1 MDKKDKMDN
10 EKIMAGN
17 MRVLM
22 GKDVGD
28 ESYSDTNHNYVAP
41 GELTV
46 TITLG
51 EYRNLIKFYTEVYQ
65 LRSDKYTLNQE
76 KDKLQKQLDACKKEL
91 IECKIKLELFHQIPK
106 AASTMT
112 PEVSTEEATE
122 EATMP
127 GESTEELVFVE
138 DAGEN

>member
-1 MDKKDKMDN
+1 MDKKDKKDKMDN

-22 GKDVGD
+22 GKDVGN

-51 EYRNLIKFYTEVYQ
+51 EYRNLIKSSTEVYQ
-65 LRSDKYTLNQE
+65 LRSDNYILNQE

-112 PEVSTEEATE
+112 PEVSTEES
-122 EATMP
+122 TMS
-127 GESTEELVFVE
+127 GESTEKHVFVE

>member
-22 GKDVGD
+22 GKDVGN

-51 EYRNLIKFYTEVYQ
+51 EYRNLIKSYTEVYQ
-65 LRSDKYTLNQE
+65 LRSDNYVLNQE

-106 AASTMT
+106 ATSTTT
-112 PEVSTEEATE
+112 PEVSTEES
-122 EATMP
+122 TMP
-127 GESTEELVFVE
+127 RESTEEHVFVE
-138 DAGEN
+138 DADEN

>member
-1 MDKKDKMDN
+1 MDKTDKMDN

-22 GKDVGD
+22 GKDVGN

-51 EYRNLIKFYTEVYQ
+51 EYRNLIKSYTEVYQ
-65 LRSDKYTLNQE
+65 LRSDNYTLNQE
-76 KDKLQKQLDACKKEL
+76 KDKLQEQLDACKEEL

-106 AASTMT
+106 AASKMT
-112 PEVSTEEATE
+112 PEVSTEES
-122 EATMP
+122 TMP
-127 GESTEELVFVE
+127 GESPEEHVFVE

>member
-1 MDKKDKMDN
+1 MDKMDN

-22 GKDVGD
+22 GKDVGN

-51 EYRNLIKFYTEVYQ
+51 EYRNLIKSYTEVYQ
-65 LRSDKYTLNQE
+65 LRSDNYTLKQE

-91 IECKIKLELFHQIPK
+91 TECKRALESFQRIPEE
-106 AASTMT
+106 STMT
-112 PEVSTEEATE
+112 PEVSTEES
-122 EATMP
+122 TMP
-127 GESTEELVFVE
+127 GESTEELVFVA

>member
-1 MDKKDKMDN
+1 MDKMDN

-22 GKDVGD
+22 GKDV
-28 ESYSDTNHNYVAP
+28 ENKSNYSNDKDNYVAP

-51 EYRNLIKFYTEVYQ
+51 DYRNLIKSDMETTQ
-65 LRSDKYTLNQE
+65 LHSDNYDLRQE

-91 IECKIKLELFHQIPK
+91 TECKTKLELFQQIPE
-106 AASTMT
+106 A
-112 PEVSTEEATE
+112 VSTEESM
-122 EATMP
+122 MP
-127 GESTEELVFVE
+127 E
-138 DAGEN
+138 

>member
-1 MDKKDKMDN
+1 MDN
-10 EKIMAGN
+10 EEITVGN
-17 MRVLM
+17 EEITTENLRVLM
-22 GKDVGD
+22 GKDV
-28 ESYSDTNHNYVAP
+28 ENKSDYNDSNRDYVAP

-51 EYRNLIKFYTEVYQ
+51 EYRNLIKSYTEVYL
-65 LRSDKYTLNQE
+65 LRSDNYTLNQE

-112 PEVSTEEATE
+112 PEVSTEESK
-122 EATMP
+122 MP
-127 GESTEELVFVE
+127 GESTEEHVFVE
-138 DAGEN
+138 DVGEN

>member
-1 MDKKDKMDN
+1 MDKKDN

-22 GKDVGD
+22 GKDV
-28 ESYSDTNHNYVAP
+28 ENKSNYSNDKDNYVAP

-51 EYRNLIKFYTEVYQ
+51 EYRNLVKSDMETTQ
-65 LRSDKYTLNQE
+65 LHSDNYDLRRE
-76 KDKLQKQLDACKKEL
+76 KDKLQEQLDACKKEL
-91 IECKIKLELFHQIPK
+91 TECKMKLESFHQIPK

-112 PEVSTEEATE
+112 PEVSTEEATMLE
-122 EATMP
+122 
-127 GESTEELVFVE
+127 ESTVELVFVE
-138 DAGEN
+138 DVGEN

>member
-1 MDKKDKMDN
+1 MDKMDN

-22 GKDVGD
+22 GKDVGT
-28 ESYSDTNHNYVAP
+28 ESYSDNNHNYVAP

-51 EYRNLIKFYTEVYQ
+51 EYRNLIKSYAEVYQ
-65 LRSDKYTLNQE
+65 LRSDNYALNQE
-76 KDKLQKQLDACKKEL
+76 KGKLQKQLDACKKEL
-91 IECKIKLELFHQIPK
+91 IECKIKLELFHQIPE
-106 AASTMT
+106 APSSMT
-112 PEVSTEEATE
+112 PEVPTEESR
-122 EATMP
+122 MP
-127 GESTEELVFVE
+127 GEPTEEHVFVE

>member
-1 MDKKDKMDN
+1 MDKMDK

-22 GKDVGD
+22 GKDVAH
-28 ESYSDTNHNYVAP
+28 ESYSDSNHNYVAP

-51 EYRNLIKFYTEVYQ
+51 EYRNLIKSYAEVYQ
-65 LRSDKYTLNQE
+65 LRSDDYILRQE
-76 KDKLQKQLDACKKEL
+76 KDKLQKQLDACRKEL
-91 IECKIKLELFHQIPK
+91 TECKIKLELFHQIPK
-106 AASTMT
+106 ATSTMT
-112 PEVSTEEATE
+112 PEVS
-122 EATMP
+122 
-127 GESTEELVFVE
+127 GESTEEHVFVE

>member
-1 MDKKDKMDN
+1 MDN
-10 EKIMAGN
+10 EEITAEN
-17 MRVLM
+17 LRVLM
-22 GKDVGD
+22 GKDVENKSD
-28 ESYSDTNHNYVAP
+28 YNDSYRDYVAP

-51 EYRNLIKFYTEVYQ
+51 EYRNLVKSDMETSQ
-65 LRSDKYTLNQE
+65 LHSDNYDLRRE
-76 KDKLQKQLDACKKEL
+76 KDKLQEQLDACKKEL
-91 IECKIKLELFHQIPK
+91 TECKMKLELLHQIPK

-112 PEVSTEEATE
+112 PEVSTEES
-122 EATMP
+122 TMP

>member
-1 MDKKDKMDN
+1 MDKTDKMDN

-22 GKDVGD
+22 GKDVGN

-51 EYRNLIKFYTEVYQ
+51 EYRNLIKSYTEVYQ
-65 LRSDKYTLNQE
+65 LRSDNYTLKQE

-91 IECKIKLELFHQIPK
+91 TECKRALESFQRIPEE
-106 AASTMT
+106 STMT
-112 PEVSTEEATE
+112 PEVSTEES
-122 EATMP
+122 TMP
-127 GESTEELVFVE
+127 GESTEEHVFVE
-138 DAGEN
+138 DADEN

>member
-1 MDKKDKMDN
+1 MDKKDN

-22 GKDVGD
+22 GKDV
-28 ESYSDTNHNYVAP
+28 ENKSNYSNDKDNYVAP

-51 EYRNLIKFYTEVYQ
+51 EYRNLVKSDMETTQ
-65 LRSDKYTLNQE
+65 LHSDNYDLRRE
-76 KDKLQKQLDACKKEL
+76 KDKLQEQLDACKKEL
-91 IECKIKLELFHQIPK
+91 TECKMKLESFHQIPK

-112 PEVSTEEATE
+112 PEVSTEES
-122 EATMP
+122 TMP
-127 GESTEELVFVE
+127 GESTEEHVFVE
-138 DAGEN
+138 DADEN

>member
-1 MDKKDKMDN
+1 MDKMDKMDN

-22 GKDVGD
+22 GKDVGN

-51 EYRNLIKFYTEVYQ
+51 EYRNLIKSNTEVYQ
-65 LRSDKYTLNQE
+65 LRSDNYTLKQE
-76 KDKLQKQLDACKKEL
+76 KDKLQNQLDACKKEL

-112 PEVSTEEATE
+112 PEVSTEES
-122 EATMP
+122 TMP
-127 GESTEELVFVE
+127 GESTEEHVFVE
-138 DAGEN
+138 DADEN

>member
-1 MDKKDKMDN
+1 MDKMDN
-10 EKIMAGN
+10 EKNMAGN

-22 GKDVGD
+22 GKDVGN

-51 EYRNLIKFYTEVYQ
+51 EYRNLIKSYAEVYQ
-65 LRSDKYTLNQE
+65 LRNNDYVLRQE

-91 IECKIKLELFHQIPK
+91 IECKTKLELFQQIPE
-106 AASTMT
+106 AASRMT
-112 PEVSTEEATE
+112 LEVS
-122 EATMP
+122 
-127 GESTEELVFVE
+127 GESTEKPVFVE

>member
-1 MDKKDKMDN
+1 MDN
-10 EKIMAGN
+10 EEIMAEN

-22 GKDVGD
+22 GKDVENKSD
-28 ESYSDTNHNYVAP
+28 YNDSYRDYVAP

-51 EYRNLIKFYTEVYQ
+51 EYRNLIKSYMEAHQ
-65 LRSDKYTLNQE
+65 LCNDNYDLRRE
-76 KDKLQKQLDACKKEL
+76 KDKLQEQLDACKKEL
-91 IECKIKLELFHQIPK
+91 TECKTKLESFQQIPG
-106 AASTMT
+106 APSTMT
-112 PEVSTEEATE
+112 PEVSTEESTR
-122 EATMP
+122 P